1 VKIIVLEHPRIR
13 SENRFNDI
21 ANTPLWSCLMGGY
34 VASALKSAGHEVALI
49 DCTVNGWNF
58 PRTADEI
65 MAFSP
70 VLLAVNCV
78 YMWEQS
84 GAIFS
89 FFQDLRSAGFRGHI
103 NLFGFYPTLAC
114 RTILDFCRE
123 VDSIAVGEC
132 EITVKELASC
142 LKSRIEYRGVR
153 DELKLTSRPSIFVPD
168 TCSGSFGEIAGL
180 AHRSGEGVRMAGPRA
195 PLRDPDLFDLPLR
208 VNGGFK
214 TASILGSRGCYN
226 HCSFCPVPSFYNNGP
241 LWRGRRPE
249 NIHLELK
256 ALISMGIRDFYF
268 ADPNFIGPGKKGKER
283 TLRMMELI
291 RPLKITFGMETR
303 PEDLDEEIME
313 SLVSS
318 GFTSMLLGVESG
330 SRALLDQLSKGAT
343 LNGSERAIAL
353 CRSFGIEPEIGF
365 LMFVPDSTLSDLAE
379 NLGFLRKNELLNRLD
394 RTANLF
400 SHSHIVL
407 MGTSGYLRYEK
418 EGRLTPAG
426 YLGFE
431 GEIEYTDKR
440 VAWMRDVVVFACH
453 HVLRQSASLD
463 SPIHWRKSQ
472 GQGPAKR
479 VNDYLVKMFE
489 RLLKNAESFKTLDDP
504 EMVRKDIEREINRE
518 IQGETFQE

>member
-1 VKIIVLEHPRIR
+1 MKIIVLEHPRIR

-34 VASALKSAGHEVALI
+34 VASALKSAGHEVTLI
-49 DCTVNGWNF
+49 DCTVNGWDF
-58 PRTADEI
+58 PRTVDEI
-65 MAFSP
+65 MALP
-70 VLLAVNCV
+70 PTLLAVNCV
-78 YMWEQS
+78 YIWENS
-84 GAIFS
+84 GAIFD
-89 FFQDLRSAGFRGHI
+89 FFQNLRSAGFRGHI
-103 NLFGFYPTLAC
+103 NLFGFYPTLAY
-114 RTILDFCRE
+114 RTILSFSRD
-123 VDSIAVGEC
+123 VDTICVGEC
-132 EITVKELASC
+132 EITVKELASFP
-142 LKSRIEYRGVR
+142 EAMGAV
-153 DELKLTSRPSIFVPD
+153 
-168 TCSGSFGEIAGL
+168 GEIAGL
-180 AHRSGEGVRMAGPRA
+180 AHRSGEEIRLTGPRT
-195 PLRDPDLFDLPLR
+195 PLRDPDLFDHPLR
-208 VNGGFK
+208 ADGGFR

-249 NIHLELK
+249 NILFEMK
-256 ALISMGIRDFYF
+256 ALISKGIRNFYF
-268 ADPNFIGPGKKGKER
+268 ADPNFIGPGKKGKDR
-283 TLRMMELI
+283 TLRLMELI

-303 PEDLDEEIME
+303 PEDLDEEILE

-330 SRALLDQLSKGAT
+330 SSSLLGQLSKGAT

-353 CRSFGIEPEIGF
+353 CRSFGIDPEIGF

-379 NLGFLRKNELLNRLD
+379 NLAFLRKNELLNRLD

-407 MGTSGYLRYEK
+407 MGTSGYQRYEK

-426 YLGFE
+426 YQGFE
-431 GEIEYTDKR
+431 GEIKYTDKK

-463 SPIHWRKSQ
+463 SPIHWRKPQ

-489 RLLKNAESFKTLDDP
+489 RLLKNAESFITLDDP